1 MAMPIGVDV
10 DKLQIGTGDVDTSN
24 NTLKDSSI
32 ENSDVKVTT
41 NNMTSIEVKDG
52 GTLKYK
58 DSAAIAAEH
67 EQRRKDFEFAQGK
80 AKDAANWVHDNMTL
94 QGKVK
99 KTAANFVSTMDKLT
113 GVTPK
118 PNPNRFTEA
127 ANMSVP
133 TAGSSGSELSK

>member
-1 MAMPIGVDV
+1 MAIPIGVDV
-10 DKLQIGTGDVDTSN
+10 DKVQVGTGDIDKSD
-24 NTLKDSSI
+24 NTLKDSKI

-41 NNMTSIEVKDG
+41 NNMTSIDVKDG

-58 DSAAIAAEH
+58 DAAAIEAEH

-94 QGKVK
+94 SGKLK
-99 KTAANFVSTMDKLT
+99 KGAASFESTMDKLA

-118 PNPNRFTEA
+118 PNPNRFAEA
-127 ANMSVP
+127 ANMQVP
-133 TAGSSGSELSK
+133 AAQNSGNELSK